1 MVGLGFT
8 ALLRLAWLAA
18 TVPILVVSLP
28 IRPVGFLHRM
38 ITGFAAR
45 GKTMIMNSS
54 TQKFTVPQRYF
65 LHFYWW
71 ALALTTSLALSTWFY
86 AYRKMVPLASESLS
100 YSTVA
105 SHLTGGSHIFSS
117 HKVPS
122 TPMEHKYQVWR
133 TVFVLLLMEVQVFRR
148 LYETLNVFHYSPS
161 ARMHFLGYLTGL
173 LFYTGAPLSLGI
185 SCASEALSY
194 ARDQIAEFIVK
205 GRDRMPDLQIDWL
218 ELLKPL
224 LLLGWC
230 QWIGAIIFLWGWLHQ
245 LRCHAILGSLRENK
259 GADEYVIPYGDWFR
273 YVSCPHYLAEIII
286 YFGIL
291 VASGGSDIT
300 IWLLFMFVV
309 SNLTFAA
316 AETHRW
322 YHHKF
327 ENYPKTRRAIIPFVY

>member
-1 MVGLGFT
+1 M
-8 ALLRLAWLAA
+8 
-18 TVPILVVSLP
+18 
-28 IRPVGFLHRM
+28 
-38 ITGFAAR
+38 
-45 GKTMIMNSS
+45 
-54 TQKFTVPQRYF
+54 
-65 LHFYWW
+65 
-71 ALALTTSLALSTWFY
+71 
-86 AYRKMVPLASESLS
+86 
-100 YSTVA
+100 
-105 SHLTGGSHIFSS
+105 
-117 HKVPS
+117 
-122 TPMEHKYQVWR
+122 
-133 TVFVLLLMEVQVFRR
+133 LLLMEVQVFRR

-173 LFYTGAPLSLGI
+173 LYYTGAPLSLGI

-224 LLLGWC
+224 LYLGWC
-230 QWIGAIIFLWGWLHQ
+230 QWIGAVIFLWGWLHQ